1 VAAIA
6 HLLPVQ
12 ARLRWDVLV
21 DGFPAVPAEHPVA
34 AAAGARAVTARAT
47 SGRRCEAMVTVL
59 LTGGRTASRPDSG
72 PRSSRPLADAARG
85 VVR

>member
-1 VAAIA
+1 MAAIA

-21 DGFPAVPAEHPVA
+21 DGSVAIPAEYPVA
-34 AAAGARAVTARAT
+34 ATAGPRAVTARTT
-47 SGRRCEAMVTVL
+47 SGRRCGAMVTVL

-72 PRSSRPLADAARG
+72 PRSSRPLAEAAHG